1 MTLRAEN
8 IQLIRSNREI
18 LSGVTVDIKPAFVH
32 AVIGPNGAGK
42 SSLLTMLA
50 GEEQP
55 SGGRV
60 ELEGICIDQLQPNE
74 LAAKRAVMSQSIDVV
89 FDFSV
94 DQILE
99 MGWVHARNWGHSVM
113 IQVIEMCSQ
122 VCGIES
128 LRQRNY
134 RTLSGGEQQRV
145 QFCRAMIQIWQPETE
160 AESRYLL
167 LDEPTSSLDVAHELQ
182 LLNLLRQ
189 SRETTGILIVL
200 HDLNLAAHFAD
211 TIYLLHHGRVLARGI
226 PEDVMTSHQLSD
238 VYGTEIQ
245 VEERQGRPYIY
256 TH

>member
-8 IQLIRSNREI
+8 LRLIRGGREI
-18 LSGVTVDIKPAFVH
+18 LSDISLDIKPASVC

-50 GEEQP
+50 GEVQP

-60 ELEGICIDQLQPNE
+60 ELEGICIDQLQPKE

-99 MGWVHARNWGHSVM
+99 MGWVHARDWGHSIM

-128 LRQRNY
+128 LRERNY

-160 AESRYLL
+160 GESRYLL

-182 LLNLLRQ
+182 LLNLVKQTRD
-189 SRETTGILIVL
+189 TTGILIVL